1 MAPDRIIQV
10 FSSWDCF
17 FKDQFIWGKKKK
29 RERRRKEVL
38 LTCIPPPEKIL
49 STSEEIQEVQNLT
62 LFVFCWFV
70 GLVFKFLIF
79 LSLKFSCLHIPI
91 SYGNILQ
98 AELEVGKGLWVLV
111 DSFTPEQDGVKIWA
125 QKGNVA
131 VLCLEMSATVGS
143 QDLKDQA
150 GN

>member
-49 STSEEIQEVQNLT
+49 STSEEIQEV
-62 LFVFCWFV
+62 
-70 GLVFKFLIF
+70 
-79 LSLKFSCLHIPI
+79 
-91 SYGNILQ
+91 
-98 AELEVGKGLWVLV
+98 
-111 DSFTPEQDGVKIWA
+111 
-125 QKGNVA
+125 
-131 VLCLEMSATVGS
+131 
-143 QDLKDQA
+143 
-150 GN
+150 